1 MLKPSFTISASL
13 CVALGTLGL
22 AQSALAR
29 PSTNIS
35 AIQIEPM
42 QRNGQEQLTLIVP
55 DRDIYRSSGG
65 GLSRYDL
72 HMAKMFEVTFA
83 HCDQLRPHIQRVQW
97 QYVGENG
104 DLNLDQFSISCTQA
118 QDVVDTYGL
127 TNSEPTTVTYRAT
140 GTKTVE
146 YIPTLNLRGDR
157 LTRFQDTVQQ
167 FRPAP
172 NTAINSAIGDD
183 SGLVSMAPATTS
195 IETAVPINSIRFLP
209 AIQGGQARGIF
220 IVPDRD
226 TNRSAYGGSL
236 RRYDVHLAKMFEV
249 ANFYCSSGNWN
260 SVEWNYF
267 AGNGDINMGRFVM
280 GCNLVRDIVNAY
292 GLGRKE
298 RTVIS
303 FGYGNNA
310 AQETQNL
317 PVLNITGDK
326 IPKFIN
332 FAKRFQP
339 VGVAQRVDAERR

>member
-1 MLKPSFTISASL
+1 MFKPSLPISASI
-13 CVALGTLGL
+13 CVALGTLGIT
-22 AQSALAR
+22 QPALAR
-29 PSTNIS
+29 PSANIT
-35 AIQIEPM
+35 AIEIEPM

-55 DRDIYRSSGG
+55 DRDVSERSSA

-97 QYVGENG
+97 QYVAGNG
-104 DLNLDQFSISCTQA
+104 TRNLDQFSISCQMA
-118 QDVVDTYGL
+118 QQVVDAYGL

-140 GTKTVE
+140 GANTIE
-146 YIPTLNLRGDR
+146 YVPTLNLRGEK
-157 LTRFQDTVQQ
+157 LARFQATVQQ
-167 FRPAP
+167 FRPAVSSDFR
-172 NTAINSAIGDD
+172 TAIGGD
-183 SGLVSMAPATTS
+183 SIPVSVAPATTQS
-195 IETAVPINSIRFLP
+195 GTAVPITTIRFLP

-226 TNRSAYGGSL
+226 TTRSAYGGSL
-236 RRYDVHLAKMFEV
+236 RLYDVHLAKMFEV
-249 ANFYCSSGNWN
+249 ANLYCATNDWQ

-267 AGNGDINMGRFVM
+267 AGNGEINMGRFVM
-280 GCNLVRDIVNAY
+280 GCNLVRDIVKAY
-292 GLGRKE
+292 GLGRQE
-298 RTVIS
+298 QTVIS
-303 FGYGNNA
+303 FGYGNGS
-310 AQETQNL
+310 AQETRNL

>member
-1 MLKPSFTISASL
+1 MFKPSLTISASI
-13 CVALGTLGL
+13 CAALGLLSITQP
-22 AQSALAR
+22 AWSR
-29 PSTNIS
+29 PSANIT

-55 DRDIYRSSGG
+55 DRNLYNGSSGA
-65 GLSRYDL
+65 LSRYNL

-83 HCDQLRPHIQRVQW
+83 HCDQLRPHIQQVRW
-97 QYVGENG
+97 QYVGDNG
-104 DLNLDQFSISCTQA
+104 DLNLDQFSINCELA
-118 QDVVDTYGL
+118 QEVVDTYGL
-127 TNSEPTTVTYRAT
+127 TNSEPTTMTYRAT

-157 LTRFQDTVQQ
+157 LARFQDTVQQ

-172 NTAINSAIGDD
+172 SSGFGSAIGGE
-183 SGLVSMAPATTS
+183 SEPVSIAPAATPTDTT
-195 IETAVPINSIRFLP
+195 VPVASIRFLP
-209 AIQGGQARGIF
+209 ASQGGQARGIF

-226 TNRSAYGGSL
+226 TARSAYGGSL

-249 ANFYCSSGNWN
+249 ANLYCSTNDWQ

-280 GCNLVRDIVNAY
+280 GCNLVRDVVNAY
-292 GLGRKE
+292 GQGRKE
-298 RTVIS
+298 RTLIR

-310 AQETQNL
+310 AQETHNL

>member
-1 MLKPSFTISASL
+1 MFKPSLTISASI

-22 AQSALAR
+22 APSALAR
-29 PSTNIS
+29 PGANIS
-35 AIQIEPM
+35 AIEIEPM
-42 QRNGQEQLTLIVP
+42 QRSGQEKLTLIVP
-55 DRDIYRSSGG
+55 DRDIFRSSNG

-83 HCDQLRPHIQRVQW
+83 HCDQLRPHIQQVQW
-97 QYVGENG
+97 QYVGGNG
-104 DLNLDQFSISCTQA
+104 DLNLDQFSISCQQA
-118 QDVVDTYGL
+118 QEVVDVYGL
-127 TNSEPTTVTYRAT
+127 TNSEPTTMTYRAT

-157 LTRFQDTVQQ
+157 SAQFQATVQGLRPAVSSE
-167 FRPAP
+167 FRPAIGGDSAP
-172 NTAINSAIGDD
+172 VAIAS
-183 SGLVSMAPATTS
+183 ATTATD
-195 IETAVPINSIRFLP
+195 TALPVTSIRFLP
-209 AIQGGQARGIF
+209 AVQGGQARGIF

-226 TNRSAYGGSL
+226 TTRSAYGGSL

-249 ANFYCSSGNWN
+249 ANLYCSTNNWQ

-292 GLGRKE
+292 GQGRKE

-303 FGYGNNA
+303 FGYNNGS
-310 AQETQNL
+310 AQETHNL